1 MRRKRVAIGVRVKK
15 AEYVKDYKIKLLF
28 SDGITKIV
36 DFKTFLKD
44 AKNLFLPLLD
54 LEYFKRFSVD
64 DTTICWPNEVD
75 FCPDVLYEI
84 GKEIQEQ
91 EISTKHSARRH
102 KQNTVRSVRIKASA
116 MTKKRPKKN

>member
-1 MRRKRVAIGVRVKK
+1 MKVKK

-28 SDGITKIV
+28 SDGVTKIV

-54 LEYFKRFSVD
+54 LEYVKRFSVD

-84 GKEIQEQ
+84 GKEIE
-91 EISTKHSARRH
+91 EKEKPKKPLARRH
-102 KQNTVRSVRIKASA
+102 RRSTVRSVRIKASA
-116 MTKKRPKKN
+116 MAKKRLRKD

>member
-1 MRRKRVAIGVRVKK
+1 MRIKK
-15 AEYVKDYKIKLLF
+15 AEYVDGYKIKLLF

-36 DFKTFLKD
+36 DFKAFLKD

-54 LEYFKRFSVD
+54 LEYFKKFSVD

-84 GKEIQEQ
+84 GKEIHKKEKP
-91 EISTKHSARRH
+91 IKPLPKRH
-102 KQNTVRSVRIKASA
+102 KQNTVRSVRVKASA
-116 MTKKRPKKN
+116 MTKKRLKKV